1 MADWKVS
8 EIFEPKKLNINEWAE
23 EDRPREKLA
32 RMGASHLSPAE
43 LLAILIGSGTP
54 KKNAVELMK
63 EILNDCDDSLRKL
76 GRMDIEQLME
86 YEGIGEAKAITILAA
101 CELGKR
107 RENEEA
113 EKLEDM
119 GTAENIY
126 KYISP
131 KLRDLNTEEAW
142 VLLLNTRF
150 KLIKAKKLSAGG
162 YTETAVDVRL
172 IMKEALYTNATAI
185 ALVHNHPSGNPLPGE
200 ADVRETLNLKKAAEA
215 VAIPLMDHVIICDDC
230 YYSFCDECV
239 GRP

>member
-1 MADWKVS
+1 MSDWKVS

-113 EKLEDM
+113 EQLEDM
-119 GTAENIY
+119 STAENIY
-126 KYISP
+126 KFISP
-131 KLRDLNTEEAW
+131 KLRDLNIEEAW

-150 KLIKAKKLSAGG
+150 KLIKAKKLSEGG

-172 IMKEALYTNATAI
+172 IMKEALYTNATSI
-185 ALVHNHPSGNPLPGE
+185 ALIHNHPSGNPNPSRDDDGLTRHVKD
-200 ADVRETLNLKKAAEA
+200 ACKTMRLHLV
-215 VAIPLMDHVIICDDC
+215 DHLIIGSND
-230 YYSFCDECV
+230 YYSYREQ
-239 GRP
+239 GKL

>member
-113 EKLEDM
+113 EQLEDM

-126 KYISP
+126 KYINP

-185 ALVHNHPSGNPLPGE
+185 ALIHNHPSGNPHPSRDDDGLTRQVKD
-200 ADVRETLNLKKAAEA
+200 ACKTMRLHFV
-215 VAIPLMDHVIICDDC
+215 DHLIIGSND
-230 YYSFCDECV
+230 YYSYREQ
-239 GRP
+239 GKL